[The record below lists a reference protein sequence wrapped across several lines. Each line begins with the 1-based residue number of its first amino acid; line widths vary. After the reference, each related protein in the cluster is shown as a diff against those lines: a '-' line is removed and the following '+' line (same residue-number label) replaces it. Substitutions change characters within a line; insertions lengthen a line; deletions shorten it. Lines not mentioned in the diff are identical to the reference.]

1 MVELCWGSSLS
12 ILEELQSKSSKTRQE
27 ECQVLL
33 QAVQRIQ
40 ADHRLILSGTPIQ
53 NNVQEL
59 WVLFN
64 FLMPG
69 FLGTE
74 QDFNQRFGKAFKSG
88 RAGKAGSNEAQ
99 AGLLAMDGLHRQVF
113 YMPAEGTFLLN

>member
-1 MVELCWGSSLS
+1 M
-12 ILEELQSKSSKTRQE
+12 
-27 ECQVLL
+27 
-33 QAVQRIQ
+33 QAVQRLH

-74 QDFNQRFGKAFKSG
+74 LSFQQRFGKAFKSG
-88 RAGKAGSNEAQ
+88 KAGKAGSNEAQ
-99 AGLLAMDGLHRQVF
+99 AGLLAMDGLHKQVKHMTCSRVALWGVQAF
-113 YMPAEGTFLLN
+113 RCSQTASVATLQIVQDCSCCRITLKD